1 MFSSRRKSR
10 LTDTP
15 YQEVSDEA
23 FGDPSF
29 PAGCDGHRCRGRRA
43 VRSRTSSRERTSRC
57 RRPNRRPIRRSAGA
71 VHRHLLR
78 DVTGIGVAAGV
89 LFAVGL
95 AVESGPAVA
104 VGLIGVL
111 FVAVLVPFI
120 VIY

>member
-1 MFSSRRKSR
+1 MKLLATHHF
-10 LTDTP
+10 
-15 YQEVSDEA
+15 
-23 FGDPSF
+23 
-29 PAGCDGHRCRGRRA
+29 
-43 VRSRTSSRERTSRC
+43 
-57 RRPNRRPIRRSAGA
+57 
-71 VHRHLLR
+71 LR

-120 VIY
+120 VIYFDEHAAGGGHRHS